1 LRVTHH
7 LPIRR
12 AVKNVRAESLRL
24 AGRAGKIRLDM
35 NENTSGCSLEVCR
48 AISRLRP
55 AEISMYPRYERTTR
69 AIARFLRVRPG
80 EIALTNG
87 ADDALR
93 TIFDVFV
100 DSGSAV
106 AFPEPTFPMYRF
118 LSEVFGA
125 RPLTARFDSAMRFP
139 VQDILALLRRRPRV
153 LFLANPNNPTGTLLS
168 RNSLRSILH
177 AATHTAVV
185 VDEAYVEFSRFTVVP
200 WIRRYPHLVV
210 VRTFSKAA
218 GLAGLRLG
226 CLVARS
232 EVAEL
237 FRRVMPPFPA
247 NVAALAAAEAA
258 IRDRAAVRKYVRGVQ
273 RERHNLAK
281 ALARMGVKT
290 FPSAANFLLAD
301 FGPEAPE
308 LVRRL
313 EREGILISDRSPGFG
328 RPGPVRI
335 TIGTPREMQKLIRA
349 IQNHL

>member
-1 LRVTHH
+1 
-7 LPIRR
+7 
-12 AVKNVRAESLRL
+12 
-24 AGRAGKIRLDM
+24 M

-55 AEISMYPRYERTTR
+55 AEISMYPPYERATR
-69 AIARFLRVRPG
+69 AIARFFHVRPG

-125 RPLTARFDSAMRFP
+125 RPMTARLDSAMRFP
-139 VQDILALLRRRPRV
+139 LQDILALLRRRPRV

-168 RNSLRSILH
+168 RTELRRTLN

-232 EVAEL
+232 EVAKL
-237 FRRVMPPFPA
+237 FRTVMPPFPA

-258 IRDRAAVRKYVRGVQ
+258 IRDRAAVSKYVRGVE

-335 TIGTPREMQKLIRA
+335 TIGTPREMHKLIRT
-349 IQNHL
+349 IRRHL

>member
-1 LRVTHH
+1 M
-7 LPIRR
+7 
-12 AVKNVRAESLRL
+12 KNIRAEFPQV
-24 AGRAGKIRLDM
+24 AGRAGKIRLDL
-35 NENTSGCSLEVCR
+35 NENTSGCSREVCQ

-55 AEISMYPRYERTTR
+55 AEIAMYPCYDRATRT
-69 AIARFLRVRPG
+69 IARFLRVRPG
-80 EIALTNG
+80 EIVLANG

-106 AFPEPTFPMYRF
+106 AFPEPTFPMYGF
-118 LSEVFGA
+118 LARVFGA
-125 RPLTARFDSAMRFP
+125 RPMTARFDSAMRFP
-139 VQDILALLRRRPRV
+139 LLEILGLLRRRPRV
-153 LFLANPNNPTGTLLS
+153 VFLANPNNPTGTLLS
-168 RNSLRSILH
+168 SEELRRILN

-185 VDEAYVEFSRFTVVP
+185 VDEAYVEFSRFTVLP

-237 FRRVMPPFPA
+237 FRKVMPPFPV
-247 NVAALAAAEAA
+247 NTSALVAAEAA
-258 IRDRAAVRKYVRGVQ
+258 IRGRAAVRKYIRGVEQ
-273 RERHNLAK
+273 ERHNLAE

-301 FGPEAPE
+301 FGPGAPE

-313 EREGILISDRSPGFG
+313 AREGILVSDRSSGFG
-328 RPGPVRI
+328 RPGLVRI
-335 TIGTPREMQKLIRA
+335 TIGTRQEMHKLIDILKRG
-349 IQNHL
+349 I